1 MLATLAAACW
11 LTLRNVLVS
20 PAVAGL
26 ATAVLVTNPLLVHQ
40 LNEPQN
46 DLPAMTWLACTAALA
61 LGAGRRPALLAPAL
75 VAAGLAIGTKTTT
88 APMALAALAVGA
100 YLARGRLRPVMGWLA
115 LALGGA
121 FVVGGVWY
129 ARNLVDHG
137 APLWPFSE
145 APWGD
150 PRPRLLALLD
160 TSFLE
165 RPVAT
170 LDGRLGEYTA
180 RLGGGWLLLLAAP
193 LVVIFGALGTR
204 LERPLRRSLIV
215 AGGLTLVGML
225 IWSTTGSTGLQ
236 RAEELLPGASGWP
249 ITAIRYLLPV
259 VGVAVLG
266 VAIATRAPRPAG
278 LAATALLAVALAW
291 SVVADARLGAP
302 YTPPI
307 GTLLVGAG
315 VGVLAIGALTA
326 ATRRQRPAGG
336 PGPAPAG
343 ALAVLAAVGVG
354 CLLTPAGNGFIER
367 HVQVSKSTS
376 PAPGVIA
383 WFLDQPGFAEG
394 EGTIGFASR
403 AVLGPLAGDHFTHR
417 LELIPRKAPCGE
429 VRRLADRMPVLF
441 IDPTW
446 FDGILGVLPYSTGR
460 CLEPRSPAYEDGAYF
475 VYAPRP
481 ASISATTTARAE

>member
-1 MLATLAAACW
+1 
-11 LTLRNVLVS
+11 
-20 PAVAGL
+20 
-26 ATAVLVTNPLLVHQ
+26 
-40 LNEPQN
+40 
-46 DLPAMTWLACTAALA
+46 
-61 LGAGRRPALLAPAL
+61 
-75 VAAGLAIGTKTTT
+75 
-88 APMALAALAVGA
+88 
-100 YLARGRLRPVMGWLA
+100 MGWLA

-121 FVVGGVWY
+121 FVVGGIWY

-137 APLWPFSE
+137 SPLWPFSE

-150 PRPRLLALLD
+150 PRPRLLALVD

-170 LDGRLGEYTA
+170 LDGRLGEYTS
-180 RLGGGWLLLLAAP
+180 RLGGGWLMLLAAP
-193 LVVIFGALGTR
+193 LAMIFGALSAR
-204 LERPLRRSLIV
+204 LERPLRRSLVV

-225 IWSTTGSTGLQ
+225 IWSTTGATGLQ

-249 ITAIRYLLPV
+249 ISAIRYMLPV

-278 LAATALLAVALAW
+278 LAATALLAVGLAW

-315 VGVLAIGALTA
+315 GGVLAIGALTA
-326 ATRRQRPAGG
+326 ATRWLRPVRGRRLV
-336 PGPAPAG
+336 PAG

-383 WFLDQPGFAEG
+383 WFLDQPGFGEG

-417 LELIPRKAPCGE
+417 LDLIPRKAPCGE
-429 VRRLADRMPVLF
+429 VRRVADRIPVLL

-446 FDGILGVLPYSTGR
+446 FDGILGVLHYSTGR
-460 CLEPRSPAYEDGAYF
+460 CLARRPPAYEEGAYF
-475 VYAPRP
+475 VYDPRP
-481 ASISATTTARAE
+481 AEPRASLWSVLPTGPRSPRR